1 MNPAPTITVVN
12 RLIAM
17 TLLLLVFSGTLGL
30 GAVWMRGE
38 ISRTAN
44 QSRALEGQIT
54 DVERRLD
61 EVNAQVASAVNPD
74 ALLRQGQF
82 MNLALA
88 SPRELQVVRVPESA
102 ELRLAAKRNRDIFS
116 LSSASVEFGSPT
128 ATPNSMAPGATT
140 RAPAFHVLTASL
152 R

>member
-1 MNPAPTITVVN
+1 
-12 RLIAM
+12 
-17 TLLLLVFSGTLGL
+17 
-30 GAVWMRGE
+30 MRGE
-38 ISRTAN
+38 ISRAAN
-44 QSRALEGQIT
+44 HSRALEGQIT

-74 ALLRQGQF
+74 ALLRQGQV

-102 ELRLAAKRNRDIFS
+102 ELRLAAKRNRDVFS
-116 LSSASVEFGSPT
+116 LSNASAEGNASGR
-128 ATPNSMAPGATT
+128 N
-140 RAPAFHVLTASL
+140 PAFHVITASL